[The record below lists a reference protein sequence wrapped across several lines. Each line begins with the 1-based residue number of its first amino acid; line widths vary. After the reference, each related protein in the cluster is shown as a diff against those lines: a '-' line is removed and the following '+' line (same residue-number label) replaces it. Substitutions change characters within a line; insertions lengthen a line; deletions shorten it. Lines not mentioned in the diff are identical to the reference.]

1 MANSSDRPKRQ
12 VKIPSFET
20 DPETQVERSIR
31 HEHRNTLFVF
41 IYEKACVST
50 GLNSIAWPRG
60 YSDEAKLALQPG
72 EYEFIRHNRDPR
84 RMLYLGRGPAERVR
98 EYKKQAAEIYKKGQR
113 PPFLWEG
120 PGTTSATQPAATHV
134 VDSPDLLYS
143 SPEPTE
149 ATQKEMPQT
158 CPEKSLGPAKAR
170 AKVTEKSV
178 CPTKAVAEP
187 NKETRSLLFLPKATT
202 AADKS
207 EVCCFVV
214 EKWRKFL
221 LSLFNPLIGKS
232 YQTIG

>member
-98 EYKKQAAEIYKKGQR
+98 EYKKQAAEI
-113 PPFLWEG
+113 
-120 PGTTSATQPAATHV
+120 
-134 VDSPDLLYS
+134 
-143 SPEPTE
+143 
-149 ATQKEMPQT
+149 
-158 CPEKSLGPAKAR
+158 
-170 AKVTEKSV
+170 
-178 CPTKAVAEP
+178 
-187 NKETRSLLFLPKATT
+187 
-202 AADKS
+202 
-207 EVCCFVV
+207 
-214 EKWRKFL
+214 
-221 LSLFNPLIGKS
+221 
-232 YQTIG
+232 

>member
-12 VKIPSFET
+12 VKIPSCET

-84 RMLYLGRGPAERVR
+84 RKLYLGRGLAERVR

-113 PPFLWEG
+113 SLILWEG

-134 VDSPDLLYS
+134 DSPDLLFS
-143 SPEPTE
+143 SPELTE
-149 ATQKEMPQT
+149 ATQREMPQT
-158 CPEKSLGPAKAR
+158 CPEKKSWSRKSQSKSNRKKCWPHKSSRRTKQRDMVTSFSAKGDNG
-170 AKVTEKSV
+170 
-178 CPTKAVAEP
+178 C
-187 NKETRSLLFLPKATT
+187 
-202 AADKS
+202 
-207 EVCCFVV
+207 
-214 EKWRKFL
+214 
-221 LSLFNPLIGKS
+221 
-232 YQTIG
+232 

>member
-41 IYEKACVST
+41 IYEEACVST
-50 GLNSIAWPRG
+50 GLNSIACPRG
-60 YSDEAKLALQPG
+60 YSDEANLALQPG
-72 EYEFIRHNRDPR
+72 EYEFIRHNPDPR

-134 VDSPDLLYS
+134 ESPDLLFS
-143 SPEPTE
+143 SPELTE
-149 ATQKEMPQT
+149 ATQREMPQT
-158 CPEKSLGPAKAR
+158 CPEKSLGPAIAR
-170 AKVTEKSV
+170 AKVTEKVMAPQKQSQNQ
-178 CPTKAVAEP
+178 TK
-187 NKETRSLLFLPKATT
+187 RHGHFFFCQRRQRLLTNQR
-202 AADKS
+202 
-207 EVCCFVV
+207 FVV
-214 EKWRKFL
+214 L
-221 LSLFNPLIGKS
+221 LLKNGVSFCFHCSIP
-232 YQTIG
+232 

>member
-1 MANSSDRPKRQ
+1 MANSSDRQQ

-134 VDSPDLLYS
+134 DSPDLLFS
-143 SPEPTE
+143 SPELTE
-149 ATQKEMPQT
+149 ATQREMLQT

-170 AKVTEKSV
+170 AKVTEKKCWPHKSSRR
-178 CPTKAVAEP
+178 TKQRDTVTSFSAKGD
-187 NKETRSLLFLPKATT
+187 NG
-202 AADKS
+202 
-207 EVCCFVV
+207 C
-214 EKWRKFL
+214 
-221 LSLFNPLIGKS
+221 
-232 YQTIG
+232 